1 MATIEFINRKN
12 KTYEAMKRVI
22 NYITRSDKTEEDLV
36 YGNLCN
42 KDNAY
47 DDFVQLKQM
56 YGKEKIQRGIWFG
69 KDLKDRYSVLWL
81 YGDLFLSDEEARKIQ

>member
-22 NYITRSDKTEEDLV
+22 NYITRLDKTEEDLI

-42 KDNAY
+42 KDNA
-47 DDFVQLKQM
+47 
-56 YGKEKIQRGIWFG
+56 
-69 KDLKDRYSVLWL
+69 
-81 YGDLFLSDEEARKIQ
+81 